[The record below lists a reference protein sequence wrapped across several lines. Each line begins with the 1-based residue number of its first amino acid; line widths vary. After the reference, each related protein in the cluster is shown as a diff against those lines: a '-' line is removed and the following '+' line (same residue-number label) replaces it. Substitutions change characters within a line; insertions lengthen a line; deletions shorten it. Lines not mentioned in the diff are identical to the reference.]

1 MINRMRTFD
10 GTDNSFGPG
19 QVFKGFYRFII
30 LNRNILRS
38 SGFMQIRMFRADSR
52 IIQPC
57 RNGVYGINLALII
70 LAEQRFH
77 TVEYPHAPFS
87 NGCRVIRS
95 IYTFSGRFASNQLHV
110 LVRNKMIEHAHG
122 IASAAYTGQYGRRQ
136 PAFLFQNLLAGFLAY
151 YRLKISD
158 HHREWM
164 WSHSRSNNI
173 MCVIHTAYPFTHSF
187 INRVLQHPGA
197 RSHGVY
203 LSAKQFH
210 AVYVQCLSLS
220 IFLSHE
226 YFTFQSQERRCRS
239 GSHPMLPCTGFC
251 NDTGLAHLFSQQA
264 LPQCIVN
271 LMCSGVVQIF
281 SLQIDFGSSQIFRH
295 LLCIVEQ

>member
-1 MINRMRTFD
+1 
-10 GTDNSFGPG
+10 
-19 QVFKGFYRFII
+19 
-30 LNRNILRS
+30 
-38 SGFMQIRMFRADSR
+38 
-52 IIQPC
+52 
-57 RNGVYGINLALII
+57 
-70 LAEQRFH
+70 
-77 TVEYPHAPFS
+77 
-87 NGCRVIRS
+87 
-95 IYTFSGRFASNQLHV
+95 
-110 LVRNKMIEHAHG
+110 MIEHAHG

-164 WSHSRSNNI
+164 WSHSGSNDI

-226 YFTFQSQERRCRS
+226 YFTFQSQERRCRGS
-239 GSHPMLPCTGFC
+239 SHPMLSRASFR
-251 NDTGLAHLFSQQA
+251 DDAGLTHFLSQQA
-264 LPQCIVN
+264 LSQRVIN
-271 LMCSGVVQIF
+271 LMCSGMIQIF
-281 SLQIDFGSSQIFRH
+281 SLQIDFGSAQILCH
-295 LLCIVEQ
+295 LLRVVEKGWTVGIIIQQVLQFCLKIRIVFIEIVSFFQSMNFIHQCFRNILSSKRTKSSFCHRSFLLKYVLLL